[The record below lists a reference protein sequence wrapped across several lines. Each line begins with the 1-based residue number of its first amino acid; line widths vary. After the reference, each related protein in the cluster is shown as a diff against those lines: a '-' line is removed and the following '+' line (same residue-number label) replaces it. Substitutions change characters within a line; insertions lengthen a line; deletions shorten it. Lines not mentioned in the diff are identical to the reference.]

1 MSEHEE
7 AGNIHRYYPRKT
19 CASAASADRV
29 STSRSGR
36 SRNAWEYTGPD
47 GSFRYHPSGTPDSA
61 EVHCGNEW
69 LFMCH
74 PNFLIHIIR
83 NQHVYFRICIH
94 KSLHCTQY
102 LQQSLFI
109 YPVITVHYFKIDTCG
124 MRQTCIDRIP
134 VTAVF
139 LVYRFDDPRIFFL
152 VFFAT
157 SLVPSEDPSLTTII
171 STSSPP
177 GRIDWIAFS
186 IYASEL

>member
-1 MSEHEE
+1 MEASDIIPAEHL
-7 AGNIHRYYPRKT
+7 ILRKYI
-19 CASAASADRV
+19 AVMND
-29 STSRSGR
+29 
-36 SRNAWEYTGPD
+36 
-47 GSFRYHPSGTPDSA
+47 F
-61 EVHCGNEW
+61 
-69 LFMCH
+69 FMCH

-152 VFFAT
+152 VFFCNLACPVWG
-157 SLVPSEDPSLTTII
+157 SVINYNNLHIFSSGQDRLNCFFHICLWII
-171 STSSPP
+171 AWNCKRYIFHVYTPFLQYSNYTVLLLFFQPFYCKIP
-177 GRIDWIAFS
+177 
-186 IYASEL
+186 LLPL

>member
-1 MSEHEE
+1 MRKRVIYIDIIHIKRVLRQLQLTKSQHLSPVDHGMHENILVQMEASDIIPAEHL
-7 AGNIHRYYPRKT
+7 ILRKYI
-19 CASAASADRV
+19 AVMND
-29 STSRSGR
+29 
-36 SRNAWEYTGPD
+36 
-47 GSFRYHPSGTPDSA
+47 F
-61 EVHCGNEW
+61 
-69 LFMCH
+69 FMRH

-152 VFFAT
+152 VFFCNLACP
-157 SLVPSEDPSLTTII
+157 V
-171 STSSPP
+171 
-177 GRIDWIAFS
+177 
-186 IYASEL
+186 